1 MKKVLVAMAVMMSVG
16 SFSAFAAEKGL
27 NSMEVCCVQSTQD
40 EYTKID
46 VASVPDAVKA
56 GVEKAYAGQTIK
68 EAAVA
73 EKEGVKTYKLVIVS
87 TEGTESTVI
96 FNDKGEEVK

>member
-1 MKKVLVAMAVMMSVG
+1 MKKVLVAIAVIMSVG
-16 SFSAFAAEKGL
+16 SFSAFAAESL
-27 NSMEVCCVQSTQD
+27 NSIEVCSVQSTQD
-40 EYTKID
+40 EYTAID
-46 VASVPDAVKA
+46 LASVPDAVKS